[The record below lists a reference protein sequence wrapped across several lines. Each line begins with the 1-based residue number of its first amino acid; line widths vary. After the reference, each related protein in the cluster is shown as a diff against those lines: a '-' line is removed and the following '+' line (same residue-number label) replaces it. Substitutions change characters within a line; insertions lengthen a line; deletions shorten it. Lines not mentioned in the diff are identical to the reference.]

1 MTNFRI
7 IHTTIPGRK
16 GPAVSKENQDRVL
29 VRRVRRDGS
38 SLFLVG
44 IADGISRCPCGG
56 RVAEYLMGKHLK
68 RDRMFTRTDP
78 GPARQ
83 LEEYLE
89 RLNTQFYE
97 EFIDH
102 PKMLASGATMSIG
115 LLENDTAH
123 HYWVGDSP
131 ILIARRDD
139 AGFHVSQLS
148 IPDVCGRLLTDCFG
162 ADAPFRI
169 KKSKVGLERGDVF
182 VIASDGAVKDAELF
196 REMLNEY
203 GVTRRLLQMLRK
215 LVTAPEY
222 FDDASIVLVE
232 RTR

>member
-1 MTNFRI
+1 MPSFRI
-7 IHTTIPGRK
+7 LHTSIPGRK
-16 GPAVSKENQDRVL
+16 GPAVGKENQDRVL

-38 SLFLVG
+38 PLFLVG

-68 RDRMFTRTDP
+68 RDRMFTGAAH

-102 PKMLASGATMSIG
+102 PPMLASGATMSVG

-131 ILIARRDD
+131 ILIARRD
-139 AGFHVSQLS
+139 GGSFRVSQLS

-169 KKSKVGLERGDVF
+169 KKNKVSLEPGDVF
-182 VIASDGAVKDAELF
+182 VIASDGAVRDAELF
-196 REMLNEY
+196 REMLNEH
-203 GVTRRLLQMLRK
+203 GVTRRLLQRLRRF
-215 LVTAPEY
+215 VTAPEY
-222 FDDASIVLVE
+222 FDAASIVLVE

>member
-1 MTNFRI
+1 MASFRI
-7 IHTTIPGRK
+7 LHTSIPGRK
-16 GPAVSKENQDRVL
+16 GPAVGKENQDRVL

-38 SLFLVG
+38 PLFLVG

-56 RVAEYLMGKHLK
+56 RVAEYLMSKHLK
-68 RDRMFTRTDP
+68 RDRMFTGADH

-102 PKMLASGATMSIG
+102 PPMLASGATMSVG

-131 ILIARRDD
+131 ILIARRDGC
-139 AGFHVSQLS
+139 GFRVSQLS

-169 KKSKVGLERGDVF
+169 KKNKVSLEPGDVF
-182 VIASDGAVKDAELF
+182 VIRVPLPSSF
-196 REMLNEY
+196 RQTS
-203 GVTRRLLQMLRK
+203 GSR
-215 LVTAPEY
+215 
-222 FDDASIVLVE
+222 FI
-232 RTR
+232 

>member
-1 MTNFRI
+1 MASFRI
-7 IHTTIPGRK
+7 LHTSIPGRK
-16 GPAVSKENQDRVL
+16 GPAVGKDNQDRVL
-29 VRRVRRDGS
+29 VRRLRHDGS

-68 RDRMFTRTDP
+68 RDRMFTHGDH

-83 LEEYLE
+83 LEEYLQ

-97 EFIDH
+97 EFMDH
-102 PKMLASGATMSIG
+102 PKMLASGATMSVG
-115 LLENDTAH
+115 LLEDDTAN
-123 HYWVGDSP
+123 HYWVGESP
-131 ILIARRDD
+131 ILIARRDG
-139 AGFHVSQLS
+139 AGFKVAQLS

-169 KKSKVGLERGDVF
+169 KRNKVSLERGDVF
-182 VIASDGAVKDAELF
+182 VIASDGAVREPALF
-196 REMLNEY
+196 GEILSEHGVSRRML
-203 GVTRRLLQMLRK
+203 QILRQF
-215 LVTAPEY
+215 VTAPEY

-232 RTR
+232 RIR

>member
-1 MTNFRI
+1 MASFRI
-7 IHTTIPGRK
+7 IHTSIPGRK
-16 GPAVSKENQDRVL
+16 GPAVGKENQDRVL

-68 RDRMFTRTDP
+68 RDRMFTHGDH
-78 GPARQ
+78 GPAHQ
-83 LEEYLE
+83 LEEYLQ

-102 PKMLASGATMSIG
+102 PKMLASGATMSVG

-131 ILIARRDD
+131 ILIARRDGAGRGIVIEQADEGIAARTD
-139 AGFHVSQLS
+139 ANAAGSKGVHVGSARGRTRRYSRVVLEGLIAGRATGSAFLPARDS
-148 IPDVCGRLLTDCFG
+148 IPLPLVH
-162 ADAPFRI
+162 FR
-169 KKSKVGLERGDVF
+169 
-182 VIASDGAVKDAELF
+182 
-196 REMLNEY
+196 
-203 GVTRRLLQMLRK
+203 
-215 LVTAPEY
+215 
-222 FDDASIVLVE
+222 
-232 RTR
+232 